1 MYFSFFLGDERTQNF
16 KKKFTTAN
24 YIHPSTLNKWKKNI
38 GSDEMDAKDMLIMN
52 RSIAEID
59 SFTNRSIA
67 EYDRLADEVRA
78 KRHKLNEWITENEA
92 TAKGEVIAM
101 FHKSDID
108 LLNAQMSIINAKIKA
123 QMDKTKTIR
132 DERKYYSDKNKSK
145 QSDTQIQE
153 AQVVNQPQRADSP
166 LAMISGNTGPTG
178 GNANIYVN
186 SVVQH
191 KVDSSTLPVISAD
204 QPNITTVEPLQ
215 VEDKPKFII
224 PPVKDTYP
232 EAIPSPTE
240 QGVDIKNYSTPI
252 QETDVSIHKGV
263 GIPLSHDMN
272 GNVNNTTSSV
282 INGKSALLMQRIAEA
297 NEDPDYR
304 TGIGVSYNQTLQ
316 KIRQDQSNVKPHLYV
331 DTTSGKYYLK
341 GMEVDNNGDIIKEY
355 KNYLPL
361 GLDVL
366 GKLRFNAYKPIAT
379 PEFYPEPIDLHIV
392 HNLDGMPDFYKKEW
406 ESPNSGSFI
415 IDNDADLSVLEK
427 FSK

>member
-1 MYFSFFLGDERTQNF
+1 MYFSFFIGDERNRNF

-24 YIHPSTLNKWKKNI
+24 YIHPSTLNKWKKNV
-38 GSDEMDAKDMLIMN
+38 GSDDMDTKDMLIMN

-78 KRHKLNEWITENEA
+78 KRHKLNEWIAENEA

-123 QMDKTKTIR
+123 QMDKTKSIR
-132 DERKYYSDKNKSK
+132 DERKYYTDKNKTR
-145 QSDTQIQE
+145 QTEVIQE
-153 AQVVNQPQRADSP
+153 AQVVNQPQAANTP
-166 LAMISGNTGPTG
+166 LAMVSGTTGQS

-191 KVDSSTLPVISAD
+191 KVDNPSVIMAD
-204 QPNITTVEPLQ
+204 PKPASVETVEPLQ
-215 VEDKPKFII
+215 IEDKPSTFNI
-224 PPVKDTYP
+224 PPVKETYP
-232 EAIPSPTE
+232 EAIPSPIAS
-240 QGVDIKNYSTPI
+240 DIKNYNTPI
-252 QETDVSIHKGV
+252 QDANDVVIHKGK
-263 GIPLSHDMN
+263 GIPLEHNMN
-272 GNVNNTTSSV
+272 GDITNTTSSV
-282 INGKSALLMQRIAEA
+282 INDKSSLLLQRIKEA
-297 NEDPDYR
+297 NDDPNFR
-304 TGIGVSYNQTLQ
+304 TGIGVNYNQTLQ
-316 KIRQDQSNVKPHLYV
+316 KIRQDKANVKPHLYV

-341 GMEVDNNGDIIKEY
+341 GMQVDSEGKVIKEY
-355 KNYLPL
+355 NDYLPL

-366 GKLRFNAYKPIAT
+366 GKLRFNAYKPVAT

-392 HNLDGMPDFYKKEW
+392 HNLNEMPDFYKKEW
-406 ESPNSGSFI
+406 ESPNSGSFV